1 MAMAEGKLELQI
13 VTPERLVLAEPV
25 DEVLLPGSE
34 GYLGVLPGHAPLLT
48 ALGVGE
54 IEYKVS
60 GKRHHLAVAG
70 GFAEVLRDRVIVLAE
85 TAERADEIDL
95 ERAREQRARAEAV
108 LRGSPAEAE
117 FEQAQ
122 VSFRKALIRLQVHGR
137 REP

>member
-1 MAMAEGKLELQI
+1 MVGDTLELQI

-48 ALGVGE
+48 GLGVGQV
-54 IEYKVS
+54 EYRQGGVRHLLAVS
-60 GKRHHLAVAG
+60 GG
-70 GFAEVLRDRVIVLAE
+70 YAEILRDRVTVLAE
-85 TAERADEIDL
+85 TAERAEEIDP
-95 ERAREQRARAEAV
+95 ERARAQRERAEAI
-108 LRGSPAEAE
+108 LRGNPADAE

-122 VSFRKALIRLQVHGR
+122 QSFRKALIRLQVHGH

>member
-1 MAMAEGKLELQI
+1 MAEGKLELQV

-25 DEVLLPGSE
+25 DEVVLPGSE

-54 IEYKVS
+54 VEYRVA
-60 GKRHHLAVAG
+60 GKKHFLAVAG

-85 TAERADEIDL
+85 TAERPE
-95 ERAREQRARAEAV
+95 E
-108 LRGSPAEAE
+108 E

-122 VSFRKALIRLQVHGR
+122 QSFRKALIRLQVHER
-137 REP
+137 RE

>member
-1 MAMAEGKLELQI
+1 MAEGKLELQI

-25 DEVLLPGSE
+25 DEVVLPGSE

-54 IEYKVS
+54 VEYRVA
-60 GKRHHLAVAG
+60 GKKHFLAVAG

-85 TAERADEIDL
+85 TAERPEEIDL
-95 ERAREQRARAEAV
+95 ERAKEARQRAEAI
-108 LRGSPAEAE
+108 LRGNPAEVE

-122 VSFRKALIRLQVHGR
+122 QSFRKALIRLQVHER
-137 REP
+137 SQS

>member
-1 MAMAEGKLELQI
+1 MPEGKLELQI

-54 IEYKVS
+54 IEYRAGGRKRFLAVS
-60 GKRHHLAVAG
+60 GG
-70 GFAEVLRDRVIVLAE
+70 YAEVLRDRVIVLAE
-85 TAERADEIDL
+85 TAERPDEIDV
-95 ERAREQRARAEAV
+95 ERAREQRARAEAI
-108 LRGSPAEAE
+108 LRGNPADVE

-122 VSFRKALIRLQVHGR
+122 QSFRKALIRLQVHGHH
-137 REP
+137 ES